1 MEEYQGMS
9 ARDIMTTEVV
19 TADPDTPISKIVR
32 LMLENNIGSI
42 VIVGPKKEV
51 LGIITERDLISKVL
65 AKELDPRT
73 TRAEEIMTRPVI
85 TVDPEASIGE
95 VVNLLKE
102 KNIGHLPVVE
112 NGRVIGIIAEGDV
125 ILLAPE
131 FLEILRIRPTRG

>member
-19 TADPDTPISKIVR
+19 TAEPDTPISKIVR

-65 AKELDPRT
+65 AKELNPRT
-73 TRAEEIMTRPVI
+73 TRAEDIMTRPVI

-125 ILLAPE
+125 IQLAPE
-131 FLEILRIRPTRG
+131 FLEILRIRPTRE

>member
-1 MEEYQGMS
+1 
-9 ARDIMTTEVV
+9 
-19 TADPDTPISKIVR
+19 
-32 LMLENNIGSI
+32 MLENNIGSI

-65 AKELDPRT
+65 AKELNPRT
-73 TRAEEIMTRPVI
+73 TRAEDIMTRPVI

-125 ILLAPE
+125 IQLAPE
-131 FLEILRIRPTRG
+131 FLEILRIRPTRE